1 MDEDKFNQ
9 DVAFNL
15 SSLMM
20 GELHRLL
27 VKANNHYLKCDWKWC
42 FHTLVCLKNS
52 VIQSFS
58 KEERELLTKIENETN
73 FNTKSMEEKDL
84 LWKQVQKYQETLMD
98 TLENHGWLVKKLE
111 SHKLAF

>member
-20 GELHRLL
+20 RELHRLL
-27 VKANNHYLKCDWKWC
+27 VKANNHYLNCEWKWC

-58 KEERELLTKIENETN
+58 KEERELLTNIENETN

-84 LWKQVQKYQETLMD
+84 LWKQVQKYQELLMD
-98 TLENHGWLVKKLE
+98 TLENHGWLVKKAE

>member
-15 SSLMM
+15 PSLMM
-20 GELHRLL
+20 RELHRLL
-27 VKANNHYLKCDWKWC
+27 VKANNHFLNCEWKWC

-58 KEERELLTKIENETN
+58 KEERELLTNIENETN

-84 LWKQVQKYQETLMD
+84 LWKQVQKYQELLMD
-98 TLENHGWLVKKLE
+98 TLENHGWLVKKAE

>member
-58 KEERELLTKIENETN
+58 KEERELLTMETSSEVSRG
-73 FNTKSMEEKDL
+73 FNGHFGKSG
-84 LWKQVQKYQETLMD
+84 T
-98 TLENHGWLVKKLE
+98 
-111 SHKLAF
+111 AC